1 MHLNKV
7 SLEARHISLSYGATE
22 VLRDV
27 NLRIEPGE
35 FFALLGPSGSGK
47 STLLRLIAGFNQH
60 QRGELLVDG
69 QDITG
74 TPPHARNVGQHRQ
87 ELVDSEEDEGS
98 SYRLSSCERRNLC
111 PPQEASSMLQAS
123 RYPLLQGR

>member
-7 SLEARHISLSYGATE
+7 SLEARHISLSYGSTE

-69 QDITG
+69 LDITG
-74 TPPHARNVGQHRQ
+74 TPPHARNVGMVFRTT
-87 ELVDSEEDEGS
+87 
-98 SYRLSSCERRNLC
+98 RC
-111 PPQEASSMLQAS
+111 
-123 RYPLLQGR
+123 GRT